1 MAPTQIGRYDIRGEL
16 GRGGMATV
24 FRGYDPRFKRD
35 VAIKTLPREFLHDPG
50 FRARFEREAQTIASL
65 EHPAIV
71 PVYDFGEENEQP
83 YIVMRLMTG
92 GSLVDR
98 LRSGPM
104 PLGEVARILTIL
116 APALD
121 EAHAHG
127 VIHRDLKPGNILF
140 DGRDQPY
147 LSDFGIAKLTE
158 TSVAFTATG
167 IIGTPAYMSPEQAR
181 GDRDIDGRS
190 DLYALGAIVYEA
202 LTGQMPYQADTPMGL
217 AVKHITEPV
226 PRIRTA
232 NPLLPPSTERV
243 IAQAMAKNRNDRYP
257 NSVAM
262 AAQLAT
268 VASGGTLPDAAPHSA
283 AEPAPTSLGVGVGAG
298 RAEPNAKTSAPGK
311 VQAQSLPG
319 APKASAGRPTW
330 LLGVGAI
337 GLGGLC
343 LVGVAAAALIG
354 GNVYGWFGPAKT
366 PTTVA
371 VVTNT
376 TVAPTFTPG
385 PATATLPAA
394 TEAVAPTETL
404 PVAVATAGPT
414 LPPPSLTPL
423 PTTTKPPTVT
433 PVPPSVTPVP
443 PTLTPTDAA
452 SPTAVLTLVVP
463 RLTLVVRPTLI
474 IPLLPT
480 ATKSGRSAYIT
491 GITLN
496 GDAYAVAYGVSGYAQ
511 QLPGSHVHFFFNTV
525 SPDQAGVPGA
535 GPWIL
540 YAGPSPFMGYHVG
553 DKPAGATQM
562 CILVANEDHSVEQ
575 GTGNCW
581 ALP

>member
-1 MAPTQIGRYDIRGEL
+1 
-16 GRGGMATV
+16 MATV

-98 LRSGPM
+98 LRNGAM
-104 PLGEVARILTIL
+104 PLSEVARILTVL

-257 NSVAM
+257 TSVAM

-268 VASGGTLPDAAPHSA
+268 VAAGGTLPDARPHPA
-283 AEPAPTSLGVGVGAG
+283 AEPAPTSLGVGIGAG
-298 RAEPNAKTSAPGK
+298 RAEPNVHSGAPGK
-311 VQAQSLPG
+311 SQTQSLPE
-319 APKASAGRPTW
+319 APKATSGRPTW
-330 LLGVGAI
+330 LLGVGVI

-343 LVGVAAAALIG
+343 LVGVVAAALIG
-354 GNVYGWFGPAKT
+354 GNLYGWFGPAKT
-366 PTTVA
+366 PTSVA
-371 VVTNT
+371 AITNT
-376 TVAPTFTPG
+376 ALAPTFTAA
-385 PATATLPAA
+385 PATATVPAL

-423 PTTTKPPTVT
+423 PTTTKPPSAT
-433 PVPPSVTPVP
+433 PVPPSVTPIP
-443 PTLTPTDAA
+443 PTAPPTDTAA
-452 SPTAVLTLVVP
+452 PTTVVTLVVP

-496 GDAYAVAYGVSGYAQ
+496 GDAYSVAYGVSGYAQ

-540 YAGPSPFMGYHVG
+540 YAGPSPFTGYHVG